1 VRIKRWLGIL
11 WISCSCALSASAC
24 GESEETPQQTDP
36 AEPAGDA
43 PQEIGGFSISLFPFK
58 TTVEDDGADV
68 GGGYQE
74 ASTTL
79 TFADGRQEPTARWSC
94 SYLIGMPLRTL
105 KFGKM
110 DPVHAALITAQVAT
124 NASRTVMHSRSAWL
138 PSAF

>member
-1 VRIKRWLGIL
+1 MRIKRWLGIL